1 MSGWERPVACRFGQG
16 SPLAGHLPRAVAFGS
31 RLYGPLTTDCNNCVQ
46 SMTER
51 QIKNLGSLSMIKAAH
66 GMSDPSPHLRMK
78 REIAPGCP
86 GIKGMCH
93 VTDFLT

>member
-1 MSGWERPVACRFGQG
+1 
-16 SPLAGHLPRAVAFGS
+16 
-31 RLYGPLTTDCNNCVQ
+31 
-46 SMTER
+46 MTER